1 MMAHDAISVLS
12 NIINDESLIDHAQI
26 IHNSF
31 TRKRKISL
39 DNLLNYLI
47 FRNHDVLSEDL
58 VSYFGAMCDFDIPTR
73 QAMIKRMSILNYDV
87 WDFIMDRFRNEIYN
101 ELPLINFKD
110 YIILA
115 VDGSFL
121 DLPPHIALNHYFGG
135 HQTSKMK
142 ISDIKKPQAKV
153 SMIYD
158 VLNKVI
164 LDFSISHYKTSEIP
178 LLFKHLKKLQ
188 EFFCDK
194 KIILLADRYYGSVE
208 LFRYCEIHNI
218 KYIVRAKKNFFKHYI
233 EKHEGEK
240 DFNINIKLDKAWI
253 RRIKNDEVRKSINE
267 DPKIDIR
274 VVRGTYTYNEK
285 SKKKEREI
293 TVETQYFTNLDEGF
307 DIKNIIDLYHHE
319 RWNVENAYDVLKNSL
334 NIEQY
339 NTHNPIGIINETMGK
354 VIFYN
359 IEQIIFIESRK
370 RIKQNK
376 KCKYEYIPNNKY
388 IINLLH
394 HNDFIVSFKMKT
406 VNQIVEKIV
415 SAGAKEKISI
425 RKGRH
430 YKRWNKFFK
439 SIPKTR
445 HRIDGRRNP
454 PVAKGKAGF
463 VTTNH

>member
-12 NIINDESLIDHAQI
+12 NIINDESLIEHAQI
-26 IHNSF
+26 IRNSF

-58 VSYFGAMCDFDIPTR
+58 VSYFGALCDFDIPTR
-73 QAMIKRMSILNYDV
+73 QAMIKSMSILNYDV
-87 WDFIMDRFRNEIYN
+87 WDSIMDRFRNEIYN

-135 HQTSKMK
+135 NQTSKMK

-158 VLNKVI
+158 VLNKIV
-164 LDFSISHYKTSEIP
+164 LDFSISHYRTSEIP

-208 LFRYCEIHNI
+208 LFRYCEMHNI
-218 KYIVRAKKNFFKHYI
+218 KYIVRVKKNFFKHYI
-233 EKHEGEK
+233 EKHEGEIN
-240 DFNINIKLDKAWI
+240 FNINIKLDKAWI
-253 RRIKNDEVRKSINE
+253 RRIKNDEVRKSMNE
-267 DPKIDIR
+267 DPKMDIR

-285 SKKKEREI
+285 SKKKEREV
-293 TVETQYFTNLDEGF
+293 TVETQYFTNLDGGF
-307 DIKNIIDLYHHE
+307 DIADIIDLYHHE

-339 NTHNPIGIINETMGK
+339 T
-354 VIFYN
+354 
-359 IEQIIFIESRK
+359 
-370 RIKQNK
+370 
-376 KCKYEYIPNNKY
+376 
-388 IINLLH
+388 
-394 HNDFIVSFKMKT
+394 
-406 VNQIVEKIV
+406 
-415 SAGAKEKISI
+415 
-425 RKGRH
+425 
-430 YKRWNKFFK
+430 
-439 SIPKTR
+439 
-445 HRIDGRRNP
+445 
-454 PVAKGKAGF
+454 
-463 VTTNH
+463 

>member
-1 MMAHDAISVLS
+1 MMPHEAISVLS
-12 NIINDESLIDHAQI
+12 GIINDEALIDHAQI

-58 VSYFGAMCDFDIPTR
+58 VSYFGALRDFDIPTR

-101 ELPLINFKD
+101 ELPLINFMD
-110 YIILA
+110 YIVIA

-142 ISDIKKPQAKV
+142 ISDIKKPQTKV

-188 EFFCDK
+188 EFFRDK
-194 KIILLADRYYGSVE
+194 KIILLADRYYGSAE
-208 LFRYCEIHNI
+208 LFRYCEMHNI
-218 KYIVRAKKNFFKHYI
+218 KYLVRAKKNFFKHYI

-240 DFNINIKLDKAWI
+240 DFNVNIKLDKAWI
-253 RRIKNDEVRKSINE
+253 RRIKNDKVRKSIDE
-267 DPKIDIR
+267 DPKMDIR

-285 SKKKEREI
+285 NKKKDREV

-307 DIKNIIDLYHHE
+307 DIADIIDLYHHE

-339 NTHNPIGIINETMGK
+339 NTHNPI
-354 VIFYN
+354 
-359 IEQIIFIESRK
+359 
-370 RIKQNK
+370 
-376 KCKYEYIPNNKY
+376 
-388 IINLLH
+388 
-394 HNDFIVSFKMKT
+394 
-406 VNQIVEKIV
+406 
-415 SAGAKEKISI
+415 
-425 RKGRH
+425 
-430 YKRWNKFFK
+430 
-439 SIPKTR
+439 
-445 HRIDGRRNP
+445 
-454 PVAKGKAGF
+454 
-463 VTTNH
+463 